1 MERIQSGLGTYKR
14 EYTKPVN
21 GGYIALTVGLGFVVY
36 LLLWGTLIASI
47 VMLSKN
53 GNKALYVS
61 LLSASVII
69 LIAFHV
75 NSHLR
80 SKRDGKTSSSVVDN
94 SLPSIILSMRNM
106 GTSAPK
112 RDSLVTH
119 TSDADF
125 NDQQNAFVT
134 RIPHPQGRR
143 YDVQTEKTGDKIFTF
158 YTVNDKYGRPK
169 RMVEVTQRPTFSSR
183 VIGSIKSRTR
193 RNRKR

>member
-1 MERIQSGLGTYKR
+1 MDRIQSGLGIYKP

-21 GGYIALTVGLGFVVY
+21 GGYIALTVGLGLVVY
-36 LLLWGTLIASI
+36 LLLWGTSIASI
-47 VMLSKN
+47 VMLTKN
-53 GNKALYVS
+53 GNKSLYGS
-61 LLSASVII
+61 LLSASVVF

-75 NSHLR
+75 NAHLR
-80 SKRDGKTSSSVVDN
+80 SKRDGKPSFSIADNGLSSMM
-94 SLPSIILSMRNM
+94 LSMRNL

-112 RDSLVTH
+112 RDSIITH

-134 RIPHPQGRR
+134 SIPYPQGRR
-143 YDVQTEKTGDKIFTF
+143 YDIQTEKIGDKIYVF
-158 YTVNDKYGRPK
+158 YSVKDKSGRPQ

-193 RNRKR
+193 RKR

>member
-1 MERIQSGLGTYKR
+1 MDRIQSGLGTYKP
-14 EYTKPVN
+14 EYAKPVN

-47 VMLSKN
+47 VMLAKN
-53 GNKALYVS
+53 GNKALYGSV
-61 LLSASVII
+61 LSASAVF

-75 NSHLR
+75 NAHLR
-80 SKRDGKTSSSVVDN
+80 SKRDGKTSFSIADN
-94 SLPSIILSMRNM
+94 HLPSMLLSMRNL

-112 RDSLVTH
+112 RESMVTH

-134 RIPHPQGRR
+134 SIPHPQGRR
-143 YDVQTEKTGDKIFTF
+143 YDIQTEKIGDKIYVF
-158 YTVNDKYGRPK
+158 YTVKGKSGRPQ

-193 RNRKR
+193 RKR

>member
-1 MERIQSGLGTYKR
+1 MDRIQSGLGTYKP

-36 LLLWGTLIASI
+36 LLLWGTSIASI
-47 VMLSKN
+47 VMLVKN
-53 GNKALYVS
+53 GNKALYGS
-61 LLSASVII
+61 LLSASVVFI
-69 LIAFHV
+69 IAFHV
-75 NSHLR
+75 NAHRR
-80 SKRDGKTSSSVVDN
+80 SNRDGKTSFSITDN
-94 SLPSIILSMRNM
+94 RLPSMLLSMRNL

-112 RDSLVTH
+112 RDSIVTH

-134 RIPHPQGRR
+134 SIPHPQGRR
-143 YDVQTEKTGDKIFTF
+143 YDIQTEKTGDKIFVF
-158 YTVNDKYGRPK
+158 YTVKDESGRPQ

-193 RNRKR
+193 RTR